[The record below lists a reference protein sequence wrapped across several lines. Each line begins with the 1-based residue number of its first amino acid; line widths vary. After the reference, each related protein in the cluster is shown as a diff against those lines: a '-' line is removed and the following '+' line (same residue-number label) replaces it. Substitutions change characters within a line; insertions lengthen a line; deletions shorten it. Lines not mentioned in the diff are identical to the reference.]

1 MIRIVSYLLS
11 RSNENMVKLFFTH
24 QKVEE
29 GFQIVGAGFLM
40 EEEDFLILVG
50 VHFVFVLGV
59 AEILS
64 YK

>member
-1 MIRIVSYLLS
+1 
-11 RSNENMVKLFFTH
+11 MVKLFFTR
-24 QKVEE
+24 QKVVE

-40 EEEDFLILVG
+40 EEEDFLILEG
-50 VHFVFVLGV
+50 VHFVFALVV

>member
-1 MIRIVSYLLS
+1 
-11 RSNENMVKLFFTH
+11 MVKLFLTH
-24 QKVEE
+24 QMAEE

-50 VHFVFVLGV
+50 VHFVFALVV

>member
-1 MIRIVSYLLS
+1 MVFILQLG
-11 RSNENMVKLFFTH
+11 RSNLYRNKLFFTH

-40 EEEDFLILVG
+40 EEEDFLILEG
-50 VHFVFVLGV
+50 VHFVFALVV